1 VTRIKLD
8 TSWLTDEAMKTLEP
22 EWRYRVLLILQDIS
36 GWSHLNYAY
45 GIGLDGSR
53 LTHIIGPNAERI
65 EKVTYPTETFYFLAG
80 IVEEF
85 LANIEYPAPAQVTI
99 ELEDEILYLA
109 SCGELYLVASFYS
122 SIPMGY
128 MVMKLTKR
136 ISHLRNLWR
145 RESSSNF
152 IGI

>member
-1 VTRIKLD
+1 MLKKRLD
-8 TSWLTDEAMKTLEP
+8 ESWLTEEAKRTLEP
-22 EWRYRVLLILQDIS
+22 EWRYRVLLILQDIAT
-36 GWSHLNYAY
+36 WSQLNYAY
-45 GIGLDGSR
+45 GIGLDGAR
-53 LTHIIGPNAERI
+53 FTHTIGPGEARVNQGTYST
-65 EKVTYPTETFYFLAG
+65 VTFFFLAG

-109 SCGELYLVASFYS
+109 SCGELYLVASFFS
-122 SIPMGY
+122 GVPKGY

-145 RESSSNF
+145 RENTGNF
-152 IGI
+152 FGV